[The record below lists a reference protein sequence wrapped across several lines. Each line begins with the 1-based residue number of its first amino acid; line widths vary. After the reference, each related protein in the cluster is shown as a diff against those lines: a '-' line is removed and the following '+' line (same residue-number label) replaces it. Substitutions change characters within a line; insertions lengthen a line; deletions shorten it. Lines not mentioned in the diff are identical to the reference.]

1 MPHHRLVLLALVVP
15 LALSA
20 CGGGADNERSADPA
34 GVLSAEALD
43 DALLQS
49 GSTVGDAEVGPE
61 DLPGLADDR
70 VADPEA
76 CQPLSAIVDLDPEPV
91 RSERVQAKT
100 PRLGPWVNV
109 QLLTYADDDAEQVFA
124 LVEDALEACAGGFA
138 EDRVRDVAIKIV
150 VPESV
155 SDRGDE
161 ATAYATVSTEV
172 DEADPVETI
181 EHMVL
186 VRDGQQLLS
195 FRAASAG
202 DDGGA
207 RALLAAVVDAQWK
220 RYADREA
227 PGH

>member
-1 MPHHRLVLLALVVP
+1 M
-15 LALSA
+15 
-20 CGGGADNERSADPA
+20 
-34 GVLSAEALD
+34 
-43 DALLQS
+43 
-49 GSTVGDAEVGPE
+49 
-61 DLPGLADDR
+61 
-70 VADPEA
+70 
-76 CQPLSAIVDLDPEPV
+76 
-91 RSERVQAKT
+91 
-100 PRLGPWVNV
+100 
-109 QLLTYADDDAEQVFA
+109 
-124 LVEDALEACAGGFA
+124 
-138 EDRVRDVAIKIV
+138 
-150 VPESV
+150 PESV

-172 DEADPVETI
+172 DEADPLETI